1 MSYLT
6 VPRHPGGV
14 IRRNL
19 LIKEGA
25 PTFKELSEKTGIDR
39 ITLDLFLS
47 GYGQLDG
54 ISLNLLT
61 EHLGGEAET
70 WVRMQKDYFEYL
82 EE

>member
-6 VPRHPGGV
+6 VPRHPGDV

-19 LIKEGA
+19 RIKEGA
-25 PTFKELSEKTGIDR
+25 PTLKELSEKTGIGR

-47 GYGQLDG
+47 GYGRLDG
-54 ISLNLLT
+54 ISLNLLA

-70 WVRMQKDYFEYL
+70 WIRMQEDYFEYL